1 MNACRKK
8 LTWLRYWG
16 ICYSDREGESREV
29 WDEEID
35 R

>member
-1 MNACRKK
+1 MHVVKS
-8 LTWLRYWG
+8 LLDWG
-16 ICYSDREGESREV
+16 ICYSDREGESKEV